1 MVIYTSIC
9 LNYSVIALF
18 NFLSP
23 KYNIYQQHCPARLF
37 FEKIADKWVLL
48 IINVLARETQHFNL
62 LKKSIQGISPKVLS
76 QKLKMLERDGFI
88 ERQVQNTSPIRVDY
102 SLTSLGLEVAKMA
115 YQLKDWAETNIE
127 QVITAQ
133 QRFDATQ
140 TEESK

>member
-1 MVIYTSIC
+1 M
-9 LNYSVIALF
+9 NQAL
-18 NFLSP
+18 

-37 FEKIADKWVLL
+37 FEKVADKWVLL

-133 QRFDATQ
+133 QRFDAIQ
-140 TEESK
+140 PEESK

>member
-1 MVIYTSIC
+1 M
-9 LNYSVIALF
+9 NQAL
-18 NFLSP
+18 

-48 IINVLARETQHFNL
+48 IINVLARETHHFNL

>member
-1 MVIYTSIC
+1 MF
-9 LNYSVIALF
+9 LMNQAL
-18 NFLSP
+18 